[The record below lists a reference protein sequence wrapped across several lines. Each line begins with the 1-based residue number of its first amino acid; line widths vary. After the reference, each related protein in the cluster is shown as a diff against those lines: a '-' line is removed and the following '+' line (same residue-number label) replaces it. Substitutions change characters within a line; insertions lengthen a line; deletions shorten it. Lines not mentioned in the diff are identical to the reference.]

1 MSDDRPHP
9 GDHVGALDGLR
20 GLAALWVFFSHV
32 QMLTGLR
39 KLPLLSWGD
48 SAVDLF
54 MMISG
59 FLMAHHYIGRAGVEP
74 WHRPRT
80 WAGFWV
86 RRLFRIAPAYYLLLA
101 AALAAGV
108 WLGHDREV
116 IGAHYPWTL
125 TRGDR
130 YLDHTI
136 ANVLTHVTFVFGA
149 VPRFGFSTPLPDWS
163 IGLEMQFYLVMP
175 FLMLAL
181 GRRFWWPRALLL
193 VIAST
198 LLAAAVRG
206 YSAQFDMP
214 SFLPMKLGVFLIG
227 MFCAYGVAR
236 RDLRAPTALVLVIV
250 AQPDAGSQRGRE
262 QQVVRRRDPEQPP
275 HPEARPSARAVPG
288 LDIGPADV
296 VVGHQE
302 TGDHHEQVD
311 RGVAPGQQGKLA
323 QAREHLDVREEH
335 PQRRQPTQ
343 SVQGPHMIPGVGA
356 VVTHSMSS
364 SAMTHGHER
373 EAHAIGVFQIGE
385 QRSKRHARSSGSGR
399 VAAPVSECYRDGRA
413 RRRVPQRP
421 IDSHAP

>member
-1 MSDDRPHP
+1 MSDDRPHS

-59 FLMAHHYIGRAGVEP
+59 FLMAHHYIGRADVEP

-101 AALAAGV
+101 AALAAGA
-108 WLGHDREV
+108 WLGHDRDV

-130 YLDHTI
+130 YLDHTV

-181 GRRFWWPRALLL
+181 GRRFRWPRALLL
-193 VIAST
+193 VCAAA
-198 LLAAAVRG
+198 LLAFAVRG
-206 YSAQFDMP
+206 YSARFDMP

-227 MFCAYGVAR
+227 MFAAYGVAR
-236 RDLRAPTALVLVIV
+236 RDLRAPAALVLLIV
-250 AQPDAGSQRGRE
+250 AATLASQR
-262 QQVVRRRDPEQPP
+262 D
-275 HPEARPSARAVPG
+275 HASLTLAVMAAG
-288 LDIGPADV
+288 FTLL
-296 VVGHQE
+296 VG
-302 TGDHHEQVD
+302 G
-311 RGVAPGQQGKLA
+311 AYL
-323 QAREHLDVREEH
+323 
-335 PQRRQPTQ
+335 
-343 SVQGPHMIPGVGA
+343 PGVGA
-356 VVTHSMSS
+356 LHRGLMPIRRVLASPL
-364 SAMTHGHER
+364 GHW
-373 EAHAIGVFQIGE
+373 AGE
-385 QRSKRHARSSGSGR
+385 TAYSLYLVHLLILLP
-399 VAAPVSECYRDGRA
+399 VAAWLTGFDGYLQMKSSLRFALCGAITLTLSLTLATLIHRWIEQPGIALGKRLVRRMRRPPAGGPVPEIAGGEPEVEFLPPRKA
-413 RRRVPQRP
+413 
-421 IDSHAP
+421 A

>member
-198 LLAAAVRG
+198 LLAVAVRG

-250 AQPDAGSQRGRE
+250 AATLASQR
-262 QQVVRRRDPEQPP
+262 D
-275 HPEARPSARAVPG
+275 HASLTLAVMAAG
-288 LDIGPADV
+288 FTLL
-296 VVGHQE
+296 VG
-302 TGDHHEQVD
+302 G
-311 RGVAPGQQGKLA
+311 AYL
-323 QAREHLDVREEH
+323 
-335 PQRRQPTQ
+335 
-343 SVQGPHMIPGVGA
+343 PGVGA
-356 VVTHSMSS
+356 LHRGLMPIRRVLASPLGHWAGETAYSLYLVHLLILLPVAAWLTGFDGYLQMKSS
-364 SAMTHGHER
+364 LRFALAG
-373 EAHAIGVFQIGE
+373 AITLTLSLTLAALIHRWIEQPGIALGKRLVRRMRRTPAVPAPEIAGGE
-385 QRSKRHARSSGSGR
+385 QEVEFLPRKPA
-399 VAAPVSECYRDGRA
+399 
-413 RRRVPQRP
+413 
-421 IDSHAP
+421 